1 MQNALD
7 FRFPLLCHWMNVC
20 TCAAAVPIWICHH
33 LVWKP
38 KPWLLRGSCSTVVY
52 KLWWSH
58 KPRVTVGYQELILPC
73 LIPLTHTHTLRYSAS
88 STNEVSNLR
97 PQNTDIL
104 HILHS
109 WGAVWADKLIDSL
122 HTLTVSRSTPPIELS
137 VHLLISQPGW
147 ESRGWQ
153 WRDSK
158 CVCVCVCVSISIS
171 RVSYSAISLTKQ
183 TSNALAYSLQITA

>member
-38 KPWLLRGSCSTVVY
+38 KPWLFRGSCSTVVY

-73 LIPLTHTHTLRYSAS
+73 LIPLTHTHTHSDIVPHQPMRYLTFDPRIQIYYISCIPGVQSEQISWLTLYTHWRSVAPRRPSSSPCTSWSAS
-88 STNEVSNLR
+88 QDER
-97 PQNTDIL
+97 AE
-104 HILHS
+104 
-109 WGAVWADKLIDSL
+109 GDSGG
-122 HTLTVSRSTPPIELS
+122 TVS
-137 VHLLISQPGW
+137 VCA
-147 ESRGWQ
+147 
-153 WRDSK
+153 
-158 CVCVCVCVSISIS
+158 CVCVC
-171 RVSYSAISLTKQ
+171 
-183 TSNALAYSLQITA
+183 